1 MNLDN
6 LTKIVQHEINAI
18 AQVNKLKSLCCQLS
32 ITAKDYS
39 TIINI
44 SPNLI
49 SQKNLGGSYDTII
62 HEVSEDN
69 SVYHSPLEIF
79 NLIMESKKITS
90 NTKLN
95 YKRTK
100 ELLIEFAPLASYQDI
115 DKRFIRAFEIYL
127 SRKNL
132 CANTILKYLKCLKRA
147 LRLALQTGQI
157 KETIEELF
165 SLTVTKAEIIRKE
178 SLTPHELN
186 KLQEYLISNF
196 TNMESDYREAL
207 SAFLF
212 SCYTGIRYS
221 DICQLTYT
229 DMKRIKNK
237 RWLIFTMQKTK
248 QKVYV
253 PLDQIFGGRALKIMR
268 LFHRTRGKLF
278 YLPSN
283 AKCNRVIK
291 RVYKN
296 QQIGKKN
303 ISFHTGRHT
312 AATLLLFYKI
322 PLTTIQSILGHHHI
336 TTTEIYAE
344 QNEATIY
351 NSIKGVKFKEFI

>member
-1 MNLDN
+1 M
-6 LTKIVQHEINAI
+6 
-18 AQVNKLKSLCCQLS
+18 S
-32 ITAKDYS
+32 I
-39 TIINI
+39 
-44 SPNLI
+44 
-49 SQKNLGGSYDTII
+49 
-62 HEVSEDN
+62 
-69 SVYHSPLEIF
+69 
-79 NLIMESKKITS
+79 
-90 NTKLN
+90 
-95 YKRTK
+95 
-100 ELLIEFAPLASYQDI
+100 
-115 DKRFIRAFEIYL
+115 
-127 SRKNL
+127 
-132 CANTILKYLKCLKRA
+132 
-147 LRLALQTGQI
+147 
-157 KETIEELF
+157 
-165 SLTVTKAEIIRKE
+165 
-178 SLTPHELN
+178 
-186 KLQEYLISNF
+186 
-196 TNMESDYREAL
+196 
-207 SAFLF
+207 
-212 SCYTGIRYS
+212 
-221 DICQLTYT
+221 DICRYETH
-229 DMKRIKNK
+229 KNK

-322 PLTTIQSILGHHHI
+322 PLTTIQSILGHTHI

>member
-6 LTKIVQHEINAI
+6 LTKIVQHEINDI

-44 SPNLI
+44 SPNFI
-49 SQKNLGGSYDTII
+49 AQKNLGGSYDTII

-69 SVYHSPLEIF
+69 SVYHSPIEIF
-79 NLIMESKKITS
+79 NLIMESKKIS
-90 NTKLN
+90 PNTKLN

-115 DKRFIRAFEIYL
+115 DKRFI
-127 SRKNL
+127 
-132 CANTILKYLKCLKRA
+132 
-147 LRLALQTGQI
+147 
-157 KETIEELF
+157 
-165 SLTVTKAEIIRKE
+165 
-178 SLTPHELN
+178 
-186 KLQEYLISNF
+186 
-196 TNMESDYREAL
+196 
-207 SAFLF
+207 
-212 SCYTGIRYS
+212 
-221 DICQLTYT
+221 
-229 DMKRIKNK
+229 
-237 RWLIFTMQKTK
+237 
-248 QKVYV
+248 
-253 PLDQIFGGRALKIMR
+253 RALKIMR

-322 PLTTIQSILGHHHI
+322 PLTTIQSILGHTHI

-351 NSIKGVKFKEFI
+351 NSIKGVKFKEFT

>member
-6 LTKIVQHEINAI
+6 LQTIVQNEINNI
-18 AQVNKLKSLCCQLS
+18 AHTHKLTSLYCEIS
-32 ITAKDYS
+32 VTSENYS
-39 TIINI
+39 TTINI
-44 SPNLI
+44 TPNLAT
-49 SQKNLGGSYDTII
+49 QKQLGGSYDTII
-62 HEVSEDN
+62 QEVSDEN
-69 SVYHSPLEIF
+69 SVYHSPIEIF

-95 YKRTK
+95 YQRTK

-115 DKRFIRAFEIYL
+115 DKRYIRAFEIFL
-127 SRKNL
+127 TRKKL
-132 CANTILKYLKCLKRA
+132 CANTTLKYLKCLKRA
-147 LRLALQTGQI
+147 LRLAQQAGQI
-157 KETIEELF
+157 KDTIEELF
-165 SLTVTKAEIIRKE
+165 SLTVTKAEIVRKE
-178 SLTPHELN
+178 SLTPNELN
-186 KLQEYLISNF
+186 KLQDYLISNF
-196 TNMESDYREAL
+196 IDMESDYREAL

-221 DICQLTYT
+221 DVCRLTYAH
-229 DMKRIKNK
+229 MKRIKNK
-237 RWLIFTMQKTK
+237 RWLIFTMKKTN

-291 RVYKN
+291 SIYKN

-322 PLTTIQSILGHHHI
+322 PLTTIQSILGHTHI

-351 NSIKGVKFKEFI
+351 NSIKGVKFKEFT

>member
-39 TIINI
+39 TFINI
-44 SPNLI
+44 SPNFI
-49 SQKNLGGSYDTII
+49 AQKNLGGSYDTII

-69 SVYHSPLEIF
+69 SVYHSPIEIF
-79 NLIMESKKITS
+79 NLIMESKKIS
-90 NTKLN
+90 PNTKLN

-127 SRKNL
+127 TRKNL

-147 LRLALQTGQI
+147 LRLAQQTGQI

-165 SLTVTKAEIIRKE
+165 SLTMTKAEIIRKE

-221 DICQLTYT
+221 DICQLTYA

-248 QKVYV
+248 QK
-253 PLDQIFGGRALKIMR
+253 
-268 LFHRTRGKLF
+268 
-278 YLPSN
+278 
-283 AKCNRVIK
+283 VIK

-322 PLTTIQSILGHHHI
+322 PLTTIQSILGHTHI